1 MMGSEVLEKL
11 SITVKTHAKIPK
23 VLIGEE
29 FGLPKA
35 LK

>member
-1 MMGSEVLEKL
+1 MMGSEVLEVTN
-11 SITVKTHAKIPK
+11 TVKTHAKIPK